1 MFKHIELKNY
11 KTHKFTK
18 LDIQDVTLLIGN
30 NNSGKSNLLSGI
42 RFFNSLIRRAKPSE
56 DHAKDDQMVIDEQEF
71 RSNIYRFASHG
82 EGMSISISW
91 ENYIGNV
98 VYNME
103 LYRDHNF
110 INGVGCRENI
120 TINIQGLPEKRF
132 EHGYDKPGNMLSLRG
147 NIDATSELTETQK
160 NLCRIFFDDFD
171 SIYAYHLQPSFIKRS
186 SPLIKTE
193 NKTVNDDI
201 SDVSEREK
209 LFKGERATQIPS
221 LLGYEGVNFQNLI
234 CKIKEHDDQIFQKI
248 IFSLRRIQPSFHGI
262 YYDKEQNQLYWQFN
276 VKGNLQD
283 FPTEAVSDGLIKA
296 AVISLLTSLRPF
308 SASIILLEEIE
319 NGINPGNIQEFMR
332 LIWQATTN
340 KDNRIGTQFILTSHS
355 PSVLREFNDLLDHVY
370 IVKLNTNTL
379 ASDVTNLSD
388 ALDMLMRIGAMHDDV
403 LTEREGEK
411 LIKIPKHEL
420 TELWYSG
427 TIG

>member
-42 RFFNSLIRRAKPSE
+42 RFFSSLIRRAKPSE
-56 DHAKDDQMVIDEQEF
+56 DHVTDDHNVVDERDF
-71 RSNIYRFASHG
+71 FPNIYKLAGRDDV
-82 EGMSISISW
+82 MSISLSW
-91 ENYIGNV
+91 ENPMGNV
-98 VYNME
+98 IYNME
-103 LYRDHNF
+103 LYRADILSNR
-110 INGVGCRENI
+110 VVCREDI
-120 TINIQGLPEKRF
+120 TVDIKGKSEKRF
-132 EHGYDKPGNMLSLRG
+132 EHGYDKPSDRLALRG
-147 NIDATSELTETQK
+147 NIDAISELTGNQK
-160 NLCRIFFDDFD
+160 DLCKKFFDDFD
-171 SIYAYHLQPSFIKRS
+171 NIYAYHLQPSFIKRS

-193 NKTVNDDI
+193 NKTVGDDI
-201 SDVSEREK
+201 SEIV
-209 LFKGERATQIPS
+209 PS
-221 LLGYEGVNFQNLI
+221 LLGYEGENFQDLI
-234 CKIKEHDDQIFQKI
+234 RQIKECDDQIFQKI
-248 IFSLRRIQPSFHGI
+248 IFSLRQIQPSFHVI
-262 YYDKEQNQLYWQFN
+262 YYNEVQNQLYWQFN
-276 VKGNLQD
+276 VKGSPQD
-283 FPTEAVSDGLIKA
+283 FPTEAVSDGLIKM
-296 AVISLLTSLRPF
+296 AVISLLTSLSPY
-308 SASIILLEEIE
+308 SPSLILLEEIE

-340 KDNRIGTQFILTSHS
+340 KGMRGGTQFILTSHS

-370 IVKLNTNTL
+370 IVRLNTNTL

-388 ALDMLMRIGAMHDDV
+388 ALDMLMRIGTMHDDV